1 MKCNALNQAPGF
13 SLLQD
18 IIKNKNKMFFFNAP
32 VCCHVSYMLANM
44 SEHFLKEAQ
53 RSTWK
58 GLANS
63 PHFELNAKKKATVL
77 HWLYT
82 RTHTWKLE
90 PNDQLSRFF
99 SLQCVTWMLRVW
111 CFVCSTHYSAA
122 HNYTSSQRPCF
133 IDMIATRI
141 HAYFTAKQTVV
152 NLVLPSADLVQSLVL
167 VGVFTPPEVLLTK
180 HALRRDKD

>member
-1 MKCNALNQAPGF
+1 MKCNALNQAPGT

-18 IIKNKNKMFFFNAP
+18 IFKNKNKMFFLNAP
-32 VCCHVSYMLANM
+32 ACCHVSYMLANM

-122 HNYTSSQRPCF
+122 HNYTSSPESLTQVSEWLSDHVSSTWSLPEYMLILQPSRQWLTWSYRP
-133 IDMIATRI
+133 
-141 HAYFTAKQTVV
+141 
-152 NLVLPSADLVQSLVL
+152 
-167 VGVFTPPEVLLTK
+167 LTWCSP
-180 HALRRDKD
+180 LF

>member
-1 MKCNALNQAPGF
+1 MKCNALNQAPGT

-18 IIKNKNKMFFFNAP
+18 IFIYLFFLNAP
-32 VCCHVSYMLANM
+32 ACCHVSYMLANM

-63 PHFELNAKKKATVL
+63 AHFELNAKKKATVL

-90 PNDQLSRFF
+90 PNNQLFRFF
-99 SLQCVTWMLRVW
+99 SLKCVTWMLRVW

-122 HNYTSSQRPCF
+122 HNYTSSPESLTHLFHRHDRYQNTC
-133 IDMIATRI
+133 
-141 HAYFTAKQTVV
+141 FTAKQW
-152 NLVLPSADLVQSLVL
+152 
-167 VGVFTPPEVLLTK
+167 LTWSYRP
-180 HALRRDKD
+180 LTWCSPLF